1 MKKWKRTILTVQFS
15 LLSFLSREALAG
27 GIPVFDGSNLAQN
40 ILEAT
45 RALRSNLNEARMI
58 QHQVQSLQNEF
69 RNLTKLDFNILD
81 DYSQSLTRLF
91 EQMGSVHGL
100 MQNLSTLE
108 ARFDELYPEFN
119 NEPEQ
124 VELERA
130 SEAMNEALDESR
142 RMMLGAAKTGAQVLE
157 NLPQS
162 EAHLEELL
170 ASSSSSVGILQAT
183 QAGNQ
188 INAEVASNLQHLN
201 AMLANYVQAHMAYMQ
216 RQNTE
221 EALEINWAA
230 ASKNAQI
237 PAEVEP
243 VPMRPF

>member
-1 MKKWKRTILTVQFS
+1 MKKWKNVIFAVQFS
-15 LLSFLSREALAG
+15 LLSFLSKDALAG

-45 RALRSNLNEARMI
+45 RALRSNLNEVRMI

-69 RNLTKLDFNILD
+69 RNLTKLDFNILE

-119 NEPEQ
+119 NEPE
-124 VELERA
+124 VVDRERA
-130 SEAMNEALDESR
+130 VQTLNRSLDESR

-162 EAHLEELL
+162 EAHLEELM
-170 ASSSSSVGILQAT
+170 SSSQGAVGILQAT

-188 INAEVASNLQHLN
+188 INAEIASNLINLS
-201 AMLANYVQAHMAYMQ
+201 AMLGNYIQAHMSAMQ
-216 RQNTE
+216 HDNSQ
-221 EALEINWAA
+221 EALDMNWAK
-230 ASKNAQI
+230 ASKEAVLDADI
-237 PAEVEP
+237 SP
-243 VPMRPF
+243 VPMNPF